1 MYGLIDKLEGTECLE
16 REEWITLLSA
26 YRDDKLRDYA
36 AQKARTI
43 AQSVYGKDIYVRGL
57 IEFSNYCK
65 NDCYYCGIRRSN
77 SEADRYRLSREDILA
92 CCREG
97 WKLGFRT
104 FVLQGGEDGYYRD
117 EWYEELIRG
126 VK

>member
-1 MYGLIDKLEGTECLE
+1 MYGLIDKLEGSECLE

-36 AQKARTI
+36 AQKARKI

-77 SEADRYRLSREDILA
+77 SETDRYRLSGEDILA

-97 WKLGFRT
+97 WELGFRT

-117 EWYEELIRG
+117 EW
-126 VK
+126 